1 MFVCLYV
8 QSECL
13 AQASLNP
20 FSEDNTV
27 CPVPT
32 CGGKLVALKHVY
44 ASWKKH
50 TELNNEGFS
59 PFYVPTSTNALTLAD
74 PDQILLTH
82 TIMQQ
87 TVTHNEPPFK
97 IQFMKNGG
105 EWRDV
110 AFIDQI
116 RIAAVMFD
124 MRNKKCSG
132 HEHRLLHNNQLLIL
146 VSFEQ
151 GVFKFEI
158 KGMLGEVPQSV
169 ESRLIVLDGSFEIA

>member
-1 MFVCLYV
+1 M
-8 QSECL
+8 QSEGS

-20 FSEDNTV
+20 FNEDNAI

-32 CGGKLVALKHVY
+32 CGGKLVSLKHVY
-44 ASWKKH
+44 ASWRKN

-59 PFYVPTSTNALTLAD
+59 PFYVPTSTNPLTLAD
-74 PDQILLTH
+74 PNQILLIH

-87 TVTHNEPPFK
+87 TVTNNEPPFK
-97 IQFMKNGG
+97 IQFMKDDG
-105 EWRDV
+105 EWHDI

-132 HEHRLLHNNQLLIL
+132 RKLVEHRLLHNNQLIIT

-151 GVFKFEI
+151 GVFKFDI
-158 KGMLGEVPQSV
+158 YVGEVMQPV
-169 ESRLIVLDGSFEIA
+169 ESQLIVLDGSFEIA